1 MKQIDNLGDFA
12 KHFAKQEG
20 SFRLFRCFNTS
31 FHLNLLMGLVCMT
44 AVEGVEETDRVWRTD
59 IVESTGP

>member
-1 MKQIDNLGDFA
+1 MKHIDNLGDFA
-12 KHFAKQEG
+12 KHFANKEG

-31 FHLNLLMGLVCMT
+31 FNVKQLMGLVCMT

-59 IVESTGP
+59 RL